1 MNRKKQEVP
10 KQAQV
15 YWEFEVQSRWHLS
28 SVQNRLL
35 MLLEIANPFEN
46 KVAYHQFYPDKYQMG
61 FICLKLLLLSR
72 FSRVQLFVTL
82 WTVARQAPLSMGF
95 SRQEYQSG
103 LPCPPPGDLP
113 DPGIQPR
120 SPALQTDSL
129 LLIHQG
135 TPYLSARAGITE
147 QHGICGLNIR
157 NLFSHPSGGW
167 KSKVKVL
174 ATQLPIQTLEQSA
187 EASPV
192 ADSQLPSHSVL
203 TQPFLCAHVKSLLGS
218 LVINSCNPVRF
229 RSHPYDLI
237 QPELQSFFLICR
249 GLFPGPSLDTKVQE
263 CSSSIYKMVQYL
275 HITHTLPIIQVLKN
289 VYLAVP
295 GLSYDMR
302 DLIAEACELLVA
314 ACGIQFP
321 DQRLNLGP
329 YIRSTES
336 QPLDH
341 QGGSSCT
348 LNHLQITYNAQYS
361 LNAV

>member
-1 MNRKKQEVP
+1 
-10 KQAQV
+10 
-15 YWEFEVQSRWHLS
+15 
-28 SVQNRLL
+28 
-35 MLLEIANPFEN
+35 MLLEIASPFEN
-46 KVAYHQFYPDKYQMG
+46 EVLYHQFYPDKYQMG
-61 FICLKLLLLSR
+61 FICLKLLLLSC

-95 SRQEYQSG
+95 SRQEYWSG

-120 SPALQTDSL
+120 SSALQADSL

-147 QHGICGLNIR
+147 YHGICGLNIR

-174 ATQLPIQTLEQSA
+174 ASQLPIQTLEQSA

-192 ADSQLPSHSVL
+192 ADSQLPSHCSH
-203 TQPFLCAHVKSLLGS
+203 TAFPLCSCEELLGS
-218 LVINSCNPVRF
+218 LLINSRNPIRF
-229 RSHPYDLI
+229 GSHPYDLI

-275 HITHTLPIIQVLKN
+275 HITHTLPFIQVLKTI
-289 VYLAVP
+289 YLALP
-295 GLSYDMR
+295 GLRYDMQ
-302 DLIAEACELLVA
+302 DLQLRHVNSWL
-314 ACGIQFP
+314 
-321 DQRLNLGP
+321 QRV
-329 YIRSTES
+329 
-336 QPLDH
+336 
-341 QGGSSCT
+341 GSS
-348 LNHLQITYNAQYS
+348 S
-361 LNAV
+361 LTRG